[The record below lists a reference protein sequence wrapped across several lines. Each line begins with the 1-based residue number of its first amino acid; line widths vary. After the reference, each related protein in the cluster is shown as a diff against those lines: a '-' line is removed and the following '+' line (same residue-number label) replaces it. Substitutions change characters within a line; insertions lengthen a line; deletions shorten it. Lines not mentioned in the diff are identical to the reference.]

1 MGWADTKALINI
13 SGVELVAICDVD
25 QNVIKKRK
33 KEIDQLGLKVKVFKD
48 YRELLD
54 QKNIDAVVLGT
65 PDHWHALMMIN
76 ASAAGKHVY
85 CEKPLGSSIGECNAM
100 VSAQKYYGNIVQVG
114 QWQRSQ
120 KHFQDAINFV
130 RTGVL
135 GPIRTVKV
143 WCYQGWMRP
152 AEKVENSIPPKG
164 VDYKNWLGPA
174 PTKPFN
180 SSRFQNNQLS
190 YIY

>member
-33 KEIDQLGLKVKVFKD
+33 KEIDQLGLKVKIYKD

-85 CEKPLGSSIGECNAM
+85 CEKPLGNSIGECNAM
-100 VSAQKYYGNIVQVG
+100 VSAQKYYGNIVPMAKKSKTFS
-114 QWQRSQ
+114 RCH
-120 KHFQDAINFV
+120 KFCRCF
-130 RTGVL
+130 RT
-135 GPIRTVKV
+135 
-143 WCYQGWMRP
+143 
-152 AEKVENSIPPKG
+152 
-164 VDYKNWLGPA
+164 YKNCKSMVL
-174 PTKPFN
+174 
-180 SSRFQNNQLS
+180 SRMDETS
-190 YIY
+190 REG